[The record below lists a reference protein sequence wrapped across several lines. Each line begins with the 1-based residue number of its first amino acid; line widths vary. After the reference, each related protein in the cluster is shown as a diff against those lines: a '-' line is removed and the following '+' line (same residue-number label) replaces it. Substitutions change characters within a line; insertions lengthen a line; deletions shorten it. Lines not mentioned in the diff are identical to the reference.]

1 MPLKYKHIDGR
12 WKSVFGISA
21 DELRRRSYVVPG
33 TVVEV
38 DAVPGMGQQY
48 DDNGDIVATDA
59 ATPDNSALAA
69 QISAMTADERNQLL
83 ADIAARLGL
92 EV

>member
-1 MPLKYKHIDGR
+1 MALKYKHIDGR

-21 DELRRRSYVVPG
+21 AELSRRAYVVAG
-33 TVVEV
+33 TVSEV
-38 DAVPGMGQQY
+38 DSVPGMGQQY
-48 DDNGDIVATDA
+48 DDTGAIVATPA
-59 ATPDNSALAA
+59 PTTDNSAIAA
-69 QISAMTADERNQLL
+69 QIAAMTADERNQLL